1 MSMLQEN
8 VEAYDTEP
16 RRNFT
21 SADITQMFLTTV
33 CLGSAGYLLNFC
45 SGLKW
50 SYWHYFMFF
59 GNLIWLVF
67 LFLTSI
73 IQFRNRRT
81 RRFVNSVDWV
91 FLLFHT
97 AMFVWA
103 NIMFWDESS
112 PVEAE
117 NFWVLTYL
125 IMGYIAV
132 AIVLCTLFMSVLR
145 IMNRKRLEK
154 ENPQKLEL
162 NNPEQYEIQNDLE

>member
-1 MSMLQEN
+1 MLQEN

-21 SADITQMFLTTV
+21 SADITQMFLTAV
-33 CLGSAGYLLNFC
+33 CLGSSGYLLNFC
-45 SGLKW
+45 QGIKW

-81 RRFVNSVDWV
+81 RRLVNSVDWV
-91 FLLFHT
+91 YLIFHT

-103 NIMFWDESS
+103 NIMFWDENS

-125 IMGYIAV
+125 IMGYIAL
-132 AIVLCTLFMSVLR
+132 AIVLCTLFMTVLR

-162 NNPEQYEIQNDLE
+162 NNPEMYEVQDDLE